1 MDNVW
6 DKKIQVELTL
16 KELEDITLAL
26 RMVDKAF
33 GGGTRSELEDR
44 LTHIATITKM
54 SI

>member
-1 MDNVW
+1 MDNFW
-6 DKKIQVELTL
+6 DKKIQVDLTL

-33 GGGTRSELEDR
+33 GGGNRSSLEER
-44 LTHIATITKM
+44 LTDITHKAKM